1 MVGVGS
7 IGVNRCLGFGTG
19 KETIMHIRR
28 ISREAP
34 QQAANIEQIFDVII
48 QFVNVLT
55 ALEGLLG
62 FDIAEI
68 VQMFKEQ
75 QMGPETR

>member
-1 MVGVGS
+1 
-7 IGVNRCLGFGTG
+7 
-19 KETIMHIRR
+19 MHIRR